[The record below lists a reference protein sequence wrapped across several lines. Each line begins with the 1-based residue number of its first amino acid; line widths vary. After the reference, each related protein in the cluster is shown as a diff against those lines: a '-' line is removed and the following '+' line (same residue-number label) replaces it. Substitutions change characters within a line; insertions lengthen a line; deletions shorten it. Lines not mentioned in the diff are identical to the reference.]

1 MTALLGLA
9 SVRFARASAATTTR
23 ETSTPASNDDSSA
36 ANDKV
41 KSN

>member
-9 SVRFARASAATTTR
+9 PVRFAHASAATTR
-23 ETSTPASNDDSSA
+23 ERSTPASNDDSGA